1 MRQLSEY
8 AGWVG
13 AWDRAIYVG
22 ASTTVQKI
30 NDNAGTGLGENCVR
44 GIPGAAGS
52 DGSYMGYLVFVEC
65 GRLVQAVGWNES
77 GSDVRFKFGTRF
89 ITPDTL
95 LSYVEASDAMT
106 TN

>member
-1 MRQLSEY
+1 
-8 AGWVG
+8 
-13 AWDRAIYVG
+13 
-22 ASTTVQKI
+22 
-30 NDNAGTGLGENCVR
+30 
-44 GIPGAAGS
+44 
-52 DGSYMGYLVFVEC
+52 MGYLVFVEG